1 MILKPSNLASSRRE
15 FLLNVLPAGSL
26 FCLGCKGLLASSN
39 LDGQHEGTSQKHK
52 FLEDSGMSVEDVY
65 KFAYGTFVPVY
76 QIMAKNMGREKFLE
90 MLGKASSENMAQF
103 VASIAKDS
111 PKRDMSA
118 FADLMVN
125 VLGSFPYN
133 KALTYEVVEK
143 TEKVFETKYTEC
155 LMAKVF
161 REMNAADIG
170 YAMECYPSDA
180 VARAFNPKMKSVFI
194 KNLMKGDDVCIERI
208 TLEV

>member
-1 MILKPSNLASSRRE
+1 VIIKSSNLASSRRE

-26 FCLGCKGLLASSN
+26 FCLGCKN
-39 LDGQHEGTSQKHK
+39 LSAVPSIYGEHQSTSQKPK
-52 FLEDSGMSVEDVY
+52 FLEDSGMNVEDVY

-111 PKRDMSA
+111 PKRDMTA
-118 FADLMVN
+118 FADLMEK
-125 VLGSFPYN
+125 VLGSFPYS

-143 TEKVFETKYTEC
+143 TEKVFETKYAEC

-170 YAMECYPSDA
+170 YAFECYPSEA
-180 VARAFNPKMKSVFI
+180 VARAFNPKMKSIFI

-208 TLEV
+208 TLEG

>member
-1 MILKPSNLASSRRE
+1 MN
-15 FLLNVLPAGSL
+15 
-26 FCLGCKGLLASSN
+26 
-39 LDGQHEGTSQKHK
+39 
-52 FLEDSGMSVEDVY
+52 VEDVY

-111 PKRDMSA
+111 PKRDMTA

-133 KALTYEVVEK
+133 KALAYEIVEK
-143 TEKVFETKYTEC
+143 TEKVFEIKYTEC
-155 LMAKVF
+155 LMANLF
-161 REMNAADIG
+161 REMDAADIG
-170 YAMECYPSDA
+170 YAIECYPSEA
-180 VARAFNPKMKSVFI
+180 VAKAFNPKMKSTFL
-194 KNLMKGDDVCIERI
+194 KNLMKGDDVCIEHI
-208 TLEV
+208 SLGG

>member
-111 PKRDMSA
+111 PKRDMTA

>member
-208 TLEV
+208 TLEG